1 MKLTDQRGVALV
13 LALAVIA
20 LLCALM
26 VDFSYT
32 MMVDMTLAAN
42 MRDEYKALYA
52 ACSGIE
58 LARYR
63 LQRDDPAYDSL
74 DEEWAEL
81 ATHPGFLSDDDEGKF
96 KVAIE
101 DEAGKIAIN
110 KLVVKANV
118 DPVIRGQLQR
128 LFEVL
133 ELEPQLLD
141 PIIDWLDPDNNAQP
155 FGAED
160 AYYQGLLSPYPCK
173 NAPLAA
179 LEELL
184 LVKGMTREILYGTA
198 EKKGLIHYLTLYSD
212 GQVNIN
218 TASVEVLQSLSDK
231 IDRVTA
237 QAIIDYRQDRP
248 VKEIKYDDI
257 KSLPGMTLDI
267 FNDIRD
273 QCDVKSSY
281 FSLRVEGKVREIRK
295 VVSAVLKRSSAKEV
309 KPVFWR
315 VE

>member
-13 LALAVIA
+13 LSLAVIA

-42 MRDEYKALYA
+42 TRDEYKALYA
-52 ACSGIE
+52 ARSGIE

-63 LQRDDPAYDSL
+63 LQRDDPAYDAL

-96 KVAIE
+96 KVLIE

-110 KLVVKANV
+110 KLVANGQIN
-118 DPVIRGQLQR
+118 PVIRGQLQR

-160 AYYQGLLSPYPCK
+160 AYYQGLPAPYPCK
-173 NAPLAA
+173 NGPLAA

-184 LVKGMTREILYGTA
+184 LVKGMTDEIFSGTP
-198 EKKGLIHYLTLYSD
+198 EKKGLRHYLTLYSD
-212 GQVNIN
+212 GPVNIN

-231 IDRVTA
+231 IDPVTA
-237 QAIIDYRQDRP
+237 QAIIEYRQDRP
-248 VKEIKYDDI
+248 MKEIKYDDI
-257 KSLPGMTLDI
+257 KSLPGMTLDL
-267 FNDIRD
+267 FNDIKH

-281 FSLRVEGKVREIRK
+281 FSLRVEGRVREVKK
-295 VVSAVLKRSSAKEV
+295 VLGTVLKRSSTKEI
-309 KPVFWR
+309 KPIVWR